1 MFKDLKTGTTYKIA
15 IPVKQFTIETAYVGN
30 TMVRLYENGI
40 FQEERII
47 ADYALSEMINYLTN
61 HGYALVN
68 DYQKALFEY
77 NEAYDFYFG
86 FRRDGVDH
94 NEFIESRLRQDISYE
109 YRSIWRLSV
118 HYDTER
124 IYMRLKRLR

>member
-77 NEAYDFYFG
+77 NEAKDNFKEKYFY
-86 FRRDGVDH
+86 
-94 NEFIESRLRQDISYE
+94 LKK
-109 YRSIWRLSV
+109 
-118 HYDTER
+118 
-124 IYMRLKRLR
+124 LKRIVFLLKKIFLNLIKIKRIKVF